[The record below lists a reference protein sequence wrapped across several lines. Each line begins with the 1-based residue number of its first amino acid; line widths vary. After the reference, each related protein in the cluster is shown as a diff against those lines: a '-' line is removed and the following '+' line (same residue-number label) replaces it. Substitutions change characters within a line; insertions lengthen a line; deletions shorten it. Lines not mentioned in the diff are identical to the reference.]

1 MDGSDKAQNVLF
13 AEGEMEKL
21 INNNPMY
28 MDLERDAITTIEMF
42 AGVKISVEQ
51 EEEEMDL
58 CKAWYDRRQHG
69 IEDGIVQGKAIQLI
83 NLVTKKMKKGLSVE
97 EINDFLEEDGVL
109 IQKIYDAVSEN
120 SEAEPQEILKIIK
133 E

>member
-1 MDGSDKAQNVLF
+1 
-13 AEGEMEKL
+13 
-21 INNNPMY
+21 

>member
-1 MDGSDKAQNVLF
+1 MDGSDKAQSVLF
-13 AEGEMEKL
+13 AEEMEQL
-21 INNNPMY
+21 IENNPMY

-42 AGVKISVEQ
+42 AGVRISVEQ
-51 EEEEMDL
+51 EAEEMDL

-83 NLVTKKMKKGLSVE
+83 NLVTKKMKRGLSVD
-97 EINDFLEEDGVL
+97 EIADIFEEDHSM

-120 SEAEPQEILKIIK
+120 AEAEPQEILKIIK
-133 E
+133 ES